1 LPTAGFEVACFPV
14 KVGAALAGWTRAMA
28 IFTDD

>member
-1 LPTAGFEVACFPV
+1 LTAGFEVACFPV
-14 KVGAALAGWTRAMA
+14 KVDAALAGWNRAVE